1 MYQLNISASLTAE
14 DSGAA
19 MAEEAASDLDQ
30 ERAPSAERVVAAE
43 SVEGLETLDQGL
55 GSADRLPAQV

>member
-1 MYQLNISASLTAE
+1 MNMSTSLTAE

-19 MAEEAASDLDQ
+19 MAAEAASDLDQ
-30 ERAPSAERVVAAE
+30 EMASSAERVVAAE
-43 SVEGLETLDQGL
+43 SVEGSETLDQGL